1 VQSDL
6 VAILRDI
13 GDGADVDPERIRAA
27 AGEDPATTDAIVELA
42 RRVDGLRQRSAELR
56 VMMSSTRELLEQPD
70 ADLMLQRIV
79 DRAHELIDGD
89 VAYLSVYDPEHDQLR
104 VRAASGTI
112 SSRFLDMVVPA
123 GIGLAS
129 RAVRTRHPQWVE
141 DYASFT
147 SVPHDPVI
155 DAIVREEQLRS
166 MLGAPL
172 VVKGEVLGVLFTA
185 SRGARGFRPDEIS
198 LLSAFA
204 GHAALVLHLARLLA
218 QASDATAEA
227 AFRQQQAEWAAGL
240 HAELT
245 QLAVTGHDADAI
257 AAVLSDALGRRVTFV
272 EGQDAADAAGDAFP
286 DARTPESERGRSIF
300 LESGQIELIA
310 PVIDAT
316 EMPGALLVER
326 GAAALTEVER
336 RTVERSALTAALV
349 LLRRDALRDAEE
361 QVRGELALE
370 VLADAARRERALL
383 RVAARGLP
391 TEHPWTTLAI
401 GCAPELRP
409 RLLSRLRMH
418 RGWLVAADGDGL
430 TVLAPASAQVTP
442 RRLSEAAPPGE
453 LGLIVVSGGPTLA
466 TAADAASSAWQASRL
481 ARGLGIID
489 GEMDAAVLAPYALL
503 FGDDGAKLARFAES
517 MLEPVIRWDA
527 DKGTALFATL
537 VALCDAHW
545 SSASAA
551 RALHVHV
558 NTLKQRT
565 SRLHALLGAAVA
577 PGEARFR
584 LEMAVRIENAR
595 RELEQT

>member
-1 VQSDL
+1 MQSDL

-13 GDGADVDPERIRAA
+13 GDGAGVDPERIRSA
-27 AGEDPATTDAIVELA
+27 AGDDAATADALVELA
-42 RRVDGLRQRSAELR
+42 RRMDALRQRSAELR

-147 SVPHDPVI
+147 SVPHDPII
-155 DAIVREEQLRS
+155 DAIVHEEQLRS

-185 SRGARGFRPDEIS
+185 SRDARGFRPDEIS

-218 QASDATAEA
+218 QAADATAEA

-257 AAVLSDALGRRVTFV
+257 AAVLSGALGRRVTFV
-272 EGQDAADAAGDAFP
+272 EGQDAADAAGVAFADTRTP
-286 DARTPESERGRSIF
+286 DAERGRSIVI
-300 LESGQIELIA
+300 ESGPVELVA

-326 GAAALTEVER
+326 GATALTEVER

-370 VLADAARRERALL
+370 LLADAARREPALL
-383 RVAARGLP
+383 RAAARGLP
-391 TEHPWTTLAI
+391 TESPWSTLAV

-409 RLLSRLRMH
+409 RLLSRLRMQ
-418 RGWLVAADGDGL
+418 RDWLVATDGDGL
-430 TVLAPASAQVTP
+430 AVLAPAPARETLQ
-442 RRLSEAAPPGE
+442 RLREASSGE
-453 LGLIVVSGGPTLA
+453 LGLIVVAGGSTLA
-466 TAADAASSAWQASRL
+466 EAADAASGAWQASRL
-481 ARGLGIID
+481 ARGLGVVE

-503 FGDDGAKLARFAES
+503 FGDDGARLARFAES
-517 MLEPVIRWDA
+517 MLEPVVRWDA
-527 DKGTALFATL
+527 GKGTALFDTL

-565 SRLHALLGAAVA
+565 ARLHALLGSALA

-584 LEMAVRIENAR
+584 LEMAVRIEKAR
-595 RELEQT
+595 RELDQT

>member
-1 VQSDL
+1 MQSDL

-13 GDGADVDPERIRAA
+13 GDGSDVDPERIRSA
-27 AGEDPATTDAIVELA
+27 AGNDAATADALVELA
-42 RRVDGLRQRSAELR
+42 RRMDGLRQRSAELR

-147 SVPHDPVI
+147 SVPHDPII

-185 SRGARGFRPDEIS
+185 SRDARGFRPDEIS

-257 AAVLSDALGRRVTFV
+257 AAVLSDALGRRVRFV
-272 EGQDAADAAGDAFP
+272 EGQDAADAAGAAFP
-286 DARTPESERGRSIF
+286 DSRTPDAERGRSIVIG
-300 LESGQIELIA
+300 SGPVELVA

-326 GAAALTEVER
+326 GATALTEVER

-370 VLADAARRERALL
+370 LLADAARREPALL
-383 RVAARGLP
+383 RAAARGLP
-391 TEHPWTTLAI
+391 TESSWTTLAV

-409 RLLSRLRMH
+409 RLLSRLRMQ
-418 RGWLVAADGDGL
+418 RDWLVAADGDGL
-430 TVLAPASAQVTP
+430 AVLAPDSAQETLQ
-442 RRLSEAAPPGE
+442 RLRAAASGE
-453 LGLIVVSGGPTLA
+453 LGLIVVSGGSTLA
-466 TAADAASSAWQASRL
+466 AAADAASGAWQASRL
-481 ARGLGIID
+481 ARGLGMVG

-503 FGDDGAKLARFAES
+503 FGDDGARLTRFAES
-517 MLEPVIRWDA
+517 MLEPVFRWDA
-527 DKGTALFATL
+527 GKGTALFDTL

-565 SRLHALLGAAVA
+565 ARLNALLGPALA

-584 LEMAVRIENAR
+584 LEMAVRIEKAR
-595 RELEQT
+595 RELDQT

>member
-1 VQSDL
+1 MQSDL

-27 AGEDPATTDAIVELA
+27 AGNDPATANAIVELA

-272 EGQDAADAAGDAFP
+272 EGQAAADAAGKAFP
-286 DARTPESERGRSIF
+286 DARTPDAERGRSIV
-300 LESGQIELIA
+300 LPRGPVELVA

-326 GAAALTEVER
+326 GDTTLTEVER

-370 VLADAARRERALL
+370 LLADAARRERALL
-383 RVAARGLP
+383 RAAARGLP
-391 TEHPWTTLAI
+391 TGSPWTTLAI

-409 RLLSRLRMH
+409 RLLSRLRMQ
-418 RGWLVAADGDGL
+418 GDWLVAADGDGL
-430 TVLAPASAQVTP
+430 AVLAPAAAEATM
-442 RRLSEAAPPGE
+442 RRLREAAPGE
-453 LGLIVVSGGPTLA
+453 LGLIVVSGGQTLA
-466 TAADAASSAWQASRL
+466 AAADAASGAWQASRL

-503 FGDDGAKLARFAES
+503 FGDDGARLARFAGS

-565 SRLHALLGAAVA
+565 SRLHALLGSALA

-584 LEMAVRIENAR
+584 LEMAVRIEKAR

>member
-1 VQSDL
+1 
-6 VAILRDI
+6 
-13 GDGADVDPERIRAA
+13 
-27 AGEDPATTDAIVELA
+27 
-42 RRVDGLRQRSAELR
+42 
-56 VMMSSTRELLEQPD
+56 
-70 ADLMLQRIV
+70 MLQRIV

-147 SVPHDPVI
+147 SVPHDPII

-185 SRGARGFRPDEIS
+185 SRDARGFRPDEIS

-257 AAVLSDALGRRVTFV
+257 AAVLSDALGRRVRFV
-272 EGQDAADAAGDAFP
+272 EGQDAADATGAAFP
-286 DARTPESERGRSIF
+286 DTRTPDAERGRSIVIG
-300 LESGQIELIA
+300 SGRVELVA

-326 GAAALTEVER
+326 GATALTEVER

-370 VLADAARRERALL
+370 LLADAARREPALL
-383 RVAARGLP
+383 RAAARGLP
-391 TEHPWTTLAI
+391 TESSWTTLAV

-409 RLLSRLRMH
+409 RLLSRLRMQ
-418 RGWLVAADGDGL
+418 RDWLVAADGDGL
-430 TVLAPASAQVTP
+430 AVLAPDSAQETLQ
-442 RRLSEAAPPGE
+442 RLRDAASGE
-453 LGLIVVSGGPTLA
+453 LGLIVVSGGSTLA
-466 TAADAASSAWQASRL
+466 AAADAASGAWQASRL
-481 ARGLGIID
+481 ARGLGMVG

-503 FGDDGAKLARFAES
+503 FGDDGARLARFAES
-517 MLEPVIRWDA
+517 MLEPVFRWDA
-527 DKGTALFATL
+527 GKGTALFDTL

-565 SRLHALLGAAVA
+565 ARLNALLGPALA

-584 LEMAVRIENAR
+584 LEMAVRIEKAR
-595 RELEQT
+595 RELDQT